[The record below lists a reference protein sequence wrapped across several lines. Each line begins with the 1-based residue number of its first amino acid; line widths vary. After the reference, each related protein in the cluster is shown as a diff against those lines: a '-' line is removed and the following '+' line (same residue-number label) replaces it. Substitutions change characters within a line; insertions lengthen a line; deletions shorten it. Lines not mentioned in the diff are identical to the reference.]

1 MPIFICLS
9 VLTVA
14 VHVVVKRLKPERQ
27 QRVMAVIEEFTA
39 MTTVMSRA
47 ATAADASRQ
56 AMQTLSAKPTVVV
69 VAKNEIT
76 E

>member
-1 MPIFICLS
+1 
-9 VLTVA
+9 
-14 VHVVVKRLKPERQ
+14 
-27 QRVMAVIEEFTA
+27 MAVIEEFTA